1 VIARRESTVG
11 KTEGN
16 SAMNERLAVP
26 AAVLSSA
33 FGGMAAA
40 VTRYAIGVAD
50 PLTLAAFRFGIGFA
64 VLLPVVLALRS
75 RFPSRRDWPGVA
87 ALGLLF
93 FAVFFV
99 LYNLSLG
106 RTTAARGALALS
118 VLPLLT
124 MIIAALLGIE
134 SLTARKTSGVLV
146 AMAGVASALAAGL
159 GDAPAGAWRG
169 DLIMVA
175 GAICMALYNVWSRPF
190 IARSSPLGFLTAGM
204 GIGAATLIVIAG
216 ASGGFAVVAR
226 FGAPQFV
233 AMVFLGV
240 FGAALNFYLWVFAL
254 ERTTPTRVANT
265 ITVNPITAS
274 LLAAF
279 LVGEKIGLDLV
290 LGIAAVFTGIWIAST
305 ERAAA
310 AAKR

>member
-1 VIARRESTVG
+1 MG
-11 KTEGN
+11 
-16 SAMNERLAVP
+16 MNERLAVP

-50 PLTLAAFRFGIGFA
+50 PLTLAASRFGIGFA

-75 RFPSRRDWPGVA
+75 RFPPRRDWPGVA

-99 LYNLSLG
+99 LYNLSLSQ
-106 RTTAARGALALS
+106 TTAARGALALS

-134 SLTARKTSGVLV
+134 KLTGRKTAGVLV

-274 LLAAF
+274 IVAAI
-279 LVGEKIGLDLV
+279 LVGETIGLNLAV
-290 LGIAAVFTGIWIAST
+290 GIAAVLAGIWVAAT
-305 ERAAA
+305 ER
-310 AAKR
+310 R